1 MNTSV
6 KCSVYG
12 LDRKVMLCLCRI
24 VLSSFCSM
32 SLGVLNAEEVTADEL
47 EWSAG
52 SSSVLSQDASNA
64 DQIFT
69 GVNIAD
75 YEPVYVCYD
84 RGSQSGYRW
93 FVNQDLHNQILRA
106 YRVVKAEENGVRTMT
121 VQFQGVYRC

>member
-1 MNTSV
+1 MSTSV
-6 KCSVYG
+6 NCSVYG

-24 VLSSFCSM
+24 VLFPFCSM
-32 SLGVLNAEEVTADEL
+32 ALGVLNAEEVTADEL

-69 GVNIAD
+69 GVDIAD

-84 RGSQSGYRW
+84 RGSQSGSRW
-93 FVNQDLHNQILRA
+93 FVNQDLHSQILRA
-106 YRVVKAEENGVRTMT
+106 YRVVKAE
-121 VQFQGVYRC
+121 